1 MDARS
6 SLSAHACFA
15 SVKVRALSLT
25 RSTPTQDTYIFVY
38 RCHKAFEGSDQQQLN
53 PHSAVKWYALTVTG
67 CLGLSVL
74 DQVVNKFMTRAH
86 ADQSFSLGAV
96 VCGASKTRDGLP
108 SISSS
113 PPLRTPSEGSASR
126 GYVEVLLKCEIPRKK
141 ESARSTPPCPSSS
154 EQRNR
159 AQLKA
164 RTAGSSCSSASHV
177 HELLSGP
184 PVSADAALSRRI
196 HSVHEVDEKQ
206 SPIGSRGSGVRR

>member
-1 MDARS
+1 MPEGQERQGRHAKWLGGMDVRS

-53 PHSAVKWYALTVTG
+53 PHTAVKWYALTVTG

-164 RTAGSSCSSASHV
+164 RTAGSSCSSVSHV
-177 HELLSGP
+177 HELLVGP
-184 PVSADAALSRRI
+184 L
-196 HSVHEVDEKQ
+196 
-206 SPIGSRGSGVRR
+206 

>member
-53 PHSAVKWYALTVTG
+53 PHTAVKWYALTVTG

>member
-6 SLSAHACFA
+6 SLSAHACFP
-15 SVKVRALSLT
+15 SVKVRAVSLT

-53 PHSAVKWYALTVTG
+53 PHTAVKWYALTVTG

-74 DQVVNKFMTRAH
+74 DQVVNKYMTRAH

-164 RTAGSSCSSASHV
+164 RTAGSSCSSVSHV
-177 HELLSGP
+177 HELLVGP
-184 PVSADAALSRRI
+184 L
-196 HSVHEVDEKQ
+196 
-206 SPIGSRGSGVRR
+206 

>member
-1 MDARS
+1 MPEGQERQGRHAKWLGGMDARS

-53 PHSAVKWYALTVTG
+53 PHTAVKWYALTVTG

-74 DQVVNKFMTRAH
+74 DQVVNKPVTHAH
-86 ADQSFSLGAV
+86 ADQSCSVGAV

-108 SISSS
+108 SISSF

-126 GYVEVLLKCEIPRKK
+126 DNDEVFLKCEIPRKK
-141 ESARSTPPCPSSS
+141 ESARSTQSVFGHVSEFRCTKKLSPTESTHRRVIMFLSKPC
-154 EQRNR
+154 
-159 AQLKA
+159 L
-164 RTAGSSCSSASHV
+164 
-177 HELLSGP
+177 
-184 PVSADAALSRRI
+184 
-196 HSVHEVDEKQ
+196 
-206 SPIGSRGSGVRR
+206 